1 MSGRQAPD
9 DRGDVYRDLRKLVS
23 SLGSY
28 LHFGFRYY
36 GADFYRGT
44 SASDTRIMLEPFNSI
59 MYYIFMISKL
69 RGAVIDVMSNARAV
83 CLFLLSGESS
93 SLAC

>member
-1 MSGRQAPD
+1 
-9 DRGDVYRDLRKLVS
+9 
-23 SLGSY
+23 
-28 LHFGFRYY
+28 
-36 GADFYRGT
+36 
-44 SASDTRIMLEPFNSI
+44 MLEPFNSI